1 MDEFDAIDIVYNA
14 VAAADTDIVIYK
26 DKSEAGVA
34 SEHIVINHLQ
44 LNELDFIN
52 KVPVNINIF
61 VPLNDN
67 GMNRR
72 QRMKELKRKV
82 RKSLDS
88 INSNDGRCKE
98 VTVIWDELGL
108 DMYLVFTVSLLF
120 TISNHLFENLLQ
132 LFNRK

>member
-1 MDEFDAIDIVYNA
+1 MDEFDAVDIVYNA
-14 VAAADTDIVIYK
+14 VAAAGTDVVIYK
-26 DKSEAGVA
+26 DKSEAGVT

-67 GMNRR
+67 GMNQR

-88 INSNDGRCKE
+88 INSSDGVCKE
-98 VTVIWDELGL
+98 VTVLWSVPMPDLKEKFACTNIRLE
-108 DMYLVFTVSLLF
+108 
-120 TISNHLFENLLQ
+120 H
-132 LFNRK
+132 

>member
-1 MDEFDAIDIVYNA
+1 MIMDEFDAVDIVYNA
-14 VAAADTDIVIYK
+14 VAAAGTDVVIYK
-26 DKSEAGVA
+26 DKSEAGVT

-67 GMNRR
+67 GMNQR

-88 INSNDGRCKE
+88 INSSDGVCKE
-98 VTVIWDELGL
+98 VTVLWSVPMPDLKEKFACTNIRLEILID
-108 DMYLVFTVSLLF
+108 
-120 TISNHLFENLLQ
+120 Q
-132 LFNRK
+132 

>member
-1 MDEFDAIDIVYNA
+1 MDEFDAVDIVYNA
-14 VAAADTDIVIYK
+14 VAAAGTDVVIYK
-26 DKSEAGVA
+26 DKSEAGVN

-67 GMNRR
+67 GMNQR

-88 INSNDGRCKE
+88 INSNDGTCKE
-98 VTVIWDELGL
+98 VTVLWSVPMPDLKEGFACTNIRLEIL
-108 DMYLVFTVSLLF
+108 
-120 TISNHLFENLLQ
+120 IEQ
-132 LFNRK
+132 

>member
-1 MDEFDAIDIVYNA
+1 MDEFDAVDIVYNA
-14 VAAADTDIVIYK
+14 VAAAGTDIVIYK
-26 DKSEAGVA
+26 DKSEAGVN

-67 GMNRR
+67 GMNQR

-88 INSNDGRCKE
+88 INSSDGVCKE
-98 VTVIWDELGL
+98 VTVLWSVPMPDLKEKFACTNIRLEILID
-108 DMYLVFTVSLLF
+108 
-120 TISNHLFENLLQ
+120 Q
-132 LFNRK
+132 

>member
-1 MDEFDAIDIVYNA
+1 MDEFDAVDIVYNA
-14 VAAADTDIVIYK
+14 VAAAGTDVVIYK
-26 DKSEAGVA
+26 DKSEAGVT

-67 GMNRR
+67 GMNQR

-88 INSNDGRCKE
+88 INSSDGVCKE
-98 VTVIWDELGL
+98 VTVLWSVPMPDLKEKFACKNIRLEILID
-108 DMYLVFTVSLLF
+108 
-120 TISNHLFENLLQ
+120 Q
-132 LFNRK
+132 